1 MFVRPVRLCGMVLP
15 FDLTVR
21 QSIGMQTQTVAL
33 SEEKAEYFAMQ
44 QLEEWE
50 AQHPE
55 YQVQRRLLRK
65 TQKEGRWSS
74 RLATPSGRTLPG
86 RSQS

>member
-1 MFVRPVRLCGMVLP
+1 
-15 FDLTVR
+15 
-21 QSIGMQTQTVAL
+21 
-33 SEEKAEYFAMQ
+33 MQ

-65 TQKEGRWSS
+65 TQK
-74 RLATPSGRTLPG
+74 GRTLVIEASYTIWEDIARQEPILIDG
-86 RSQS
+86 R